1 MEKIFI
7 STYDELKKKSFII
20 KFIEQWKDEIII
32 FVNPTNNEL
41 RVFSLLT
48 NSCEVFTLI

>member
-7 STYDELKKKSFII
+7 SSYDELKKKSFII
-20 KFIEQWKDEIII
+20 KFIEQWKDELII
-32 FVNPTNNEL
+32 FISPINNEL
-41 RVFSLLT
+41 RVFSSLT